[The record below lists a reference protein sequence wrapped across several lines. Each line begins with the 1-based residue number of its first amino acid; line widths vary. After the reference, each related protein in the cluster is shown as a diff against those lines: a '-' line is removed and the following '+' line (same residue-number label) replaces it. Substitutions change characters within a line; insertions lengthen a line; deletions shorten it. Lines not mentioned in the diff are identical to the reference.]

1 MSFSCQCVRGR
12 RQPKARLGST
22 GRAFHRERQTTGRE
36 ALFQIDGFSLYRAG
50 TGAPDLMGQPLQG
63 LALLAD
69 ARVLIVVPAGH
80 RRDRALIVALDGVVE
95 AERDD
100 RARHL
105 STRERANA
113 RESTND

>member
-1 MSFSCQCVRGR
+1 MNGHAAATSACHFRASASGVADNKKRASEQPGGLSIANDKRQAAR
-12 RQPKARLGST
+12 RCSRSTDSAST
-22 GRAFHRERQTTGRE
+22 GCQR
-36 ALFQIDGFSLYRAG
+36 I
-50 TGAPDLMGQPLQG
+50 GQPLQG

-100 RARHL
+100 
-105 STRERANA
+105 
-113 RESTND
+113 

>member
-12 RQPKARLGST
+12 RQQKARLGST
-22 GRAFHRERQTTGRE
+22 GRAFHRERQTSGRE
-36 ALFQIDGFSLYRAG
+36 ALFRIDGFSLDRAVN
-50 TGAPDLMGQPLQG
+50 GAPDLIGQPLQG

-100 RARHL
+100 RARHG
-105 STRERANA
+105 
-113 RESTND
+113 